1 MRKKC
6 VMGTLT
12 EKQNQYCIYR
22 AKGYSRAESARRAGY
37 SYDGGNSSVFAQ
49 IGQMLETRKP
59 NCEIVKAAIEAYKLG
74 NAFKA
79 QDISISFKE
88 MLEEVITDK
97 PERALKVYSYQTKAG
112 SVESTVYIDQKVL
125 ATMSEKEKAVLYNGL
140 GSRGTYKFLE
150 NRILAYKLYRELCAD
165 ELNTDTDAES
175 ERVSN
180 LFAKAGLSVDTLD
193 KGTDILAE
201 DIIDKDAKDTASLRG
216 KADELRRLGA
226 TEEEIETIL
235 ARESAN
241 ELMRSL

>member
-6 VMGTLT
+6 VVGTLT

-59 NCEIVKAAIEAYKLG
+59 NCDIVNAAIAAYKLG

-88 MLEEVITDK
+88 MLEEVIMSK
-97 PERALKVYSYQTKAG
+97 PERALRTSTYVSKAG
-112 SVESTVYIDQKVL
+112 STESTTYIDKTVL
-125 ATMSEKEKAVLYNGL
+125 NSMSDRERAVLYNGL
-140 GSRGTYKFLE
+140 SARGTYKFLE
-150 NRILAYKLYRELCAD
+150 NRIMAFKLYKELCAD
-165 ELNTDTDAES
+165 ELSMDTDAES

-180 LFAKAGLSVDTLD
+180 LFAQAGLNDALEQ
-193 KGTDILAE
+193 GTDAVAE
-201 DIIDKDAKDTASLRG
+201 SIIDSDTKVAESLKG
-216 KADELRRLGA
+216 KAEALRKLGA
-226 TEEEIETIL
+226 TEKEINDIL
-235 ARESAN
+235 SRGSID
-241 ELMRSL
+241 ELMESL